1 MSQAIPTE
9 YKHIL
14 LGDRDVP
21 FIEGTS
27 IKVVELYQFR
37 KYLRHINIS

>member
-1 MSQAIPTE
+1 MSQAITTE

-21 FIEGTS
+21 FIFCER
-27 IKVVELYQFR
+27 EDPRL
-37 KYLRHINIS
+37 LR